1 MYFFAKVDYICQ
13 MQLSVIILNYN
24 VRFFLEQCIL
34 SVQKALENID
44 GEIIVVDN
52 NSSDDSCEMI
62 KTLFPNVRLIE
73 NKVNFGFP
81 KGNNIGVEMAIGEC
95 ICILN
100 PDTVVAED
108 TFTKILNKKKWHL
121 NTGIIG
127 CKLIDGTGNFL
138 PESKRGIPTPWV
150 ALTKVFGFYKIF
162 PKSRFFNQYYA
173 QHLNENQSGKVAVL
187 VGAFMVMKKEL
198 YKAIHGFDEA
208 FFMYGEDIDLC
219 FRVLK
224 SGKTNYYCAETTVIH
239 YKGESTAKD
248 LKYLNRFREAMLI
261 FYKKHFKQS
270 FLFDFIMKIGTFLF
284 SLFKKNQ
291 SKKTTKIVD
300 EYLLFSTNNISLG
313 FNKKVNVLNDLSH
326 FKNDSTKNIE
336 IIFDTKSFSF
346 QQIIAFMETHK
357 NKNITFKNYV
367 QDSDFMIG
375 SDNANEKGQMIA
387 IKN

>member
-1 MYFFAKVDYICQ
+1 

-34 SVQKALENID
+34 SVQKALENFD

-81 KGNNIGVEMAIGEC
+81 KGNNIGVEMAIGEY

-108 TFTKILNKKKWHL
+108 SFTKILNKKNWQL

-150 ALTKVFGFYKIF
+150 AVTKVFGFYKIF
-162 PKSRFFNQYYA
+162 PKSSFFNQYYA
-173 QHLNENQSGKVAVL
+173 QHLNEKQSGKVSVF

-198 YKAIHGFDEA
+198 YKEIHGFDEA

-224 SGKTNYYCAETTVIH
+224 SGKTNYYFAETSVIH

-261 FYKKHFKQS
+261 FYKKHFNQS
-270 FLFDFIMKIGTFLF
+270 FLFDFIMKIGAFAF

-300 EYLLFSTNNISLG
+300 EYILFSKNNLELKLS
-313 FNKKVNVLNDLSH
+313 KKVSILDNFSH
-326 FKNDSTKNIE
+326 FKNDFTKNIE

-346 QQIIAFMETHK
+346 QEIITFMETYK
-357 NKNITFKNYV
+357 NKNITFKNYI

>member
-1 MYFFAKVDYICQ
+1 
-13 MQLSVIILNYN
+13 
-24 VRFFLEQCIL
+24 
-34 SVQKALENID
+34 
-44 GEIIVVDN
+44 
-52 NSSDDSCEMI
+52 
-62 KTLFPNVRLIE
+62 
-73 NKVNFGFP
+73 
-81 KGNNIGVEMAIGEC
+81 MAIGEY

-108 TFTKILNKKKWHL
+108 TFTKILNKKNWQL

-162 PKSRFFNQYYA
+162 PKSSFFNQYYA

-224 SGKTNYYCAETTVIH
+224 SGKTNYYCPETTVIH
-239 YKGESTAKD
+239 YKGESTTKD
-248 LKYLNRFREAMLI
+248 LKYLNRFREAMFI
-261 FYKKHFKQS
+261 FYKKHFKKS

-300 EYLLFSTNNISLG
+300 EYLLFTTNNISLG
-313 FNKKVNVLNDLSH
+313 FNKKVKVLNNLSH
-326 FKNDSTKNIE
+326 FKNDSTKSIE

-346 QQIIAFMETHK
+346 QEIIAFMERHK
-357 NKNITFKNYV
+357 YKNITFKNYV